1 MKEFRTIGLFGNF
14 EVDAVASVAAEITD
28 ILVANGVGFEK
39 YESPFREFGESEGI
53 DNQKLDLAIVIGG
66 DGTFMNVARLRAS
79 YDAPLLGVN
88 LGRRGFLTDV
98 AVREAR
104 ESMELLLN
112 GRYRTETRVLIEA
125 SVSCDESESQPQVST
140 ALNDIV
146 VYKTNFGRLLDFNI
160 SIDNAFVT
168 ALRAD
173 GVIVATPTGAT
184 AYALSAGG
192 PVLYPSLPAIEI
204 VPISP
209 HTLTQRPVVVSDS
222 SVIEIELVNV
232 ESGNASLIVDGH
244 VRVNLAGDE
253 KITVRRSE
261 LSVDFVRIDGHTFFN
276 ALRHKLG
283 WGV

>member
-1 MKEFRTIGLFGNF
+1 MKQFKSIGLFGNF
-14 EVDAVASVAAEITD
+14 RTEAVASVSAAIAEILTTRG
-28 ILVANGVGFEK
+28 IGFEK
-39 YESPFREFGESEGI
+39 YSSPFDDAGKSAGI
-53 DNQKLDLAIVIGG
+53 DNRKLDLVIVIGG
-66 DGTFMNVARLRAS
+66 DGTFMNVARLRAR
-79 YDAPLLGVN
+79 YDAPLLGIN

-98 AVREAR
+98 AVREIHEA
-104 ESMELLLN
+104 MEHLLS
-112 GRYRTETRVLIEA
+112 GRFRTETRVLLET
-125 SVSCDESESQPQVST
+125 SVSSSDAGTAPHVST

-146 VYKTNFGRLLDFNI
+146 VHKSNFGRLLDFKI
-160 SIDNAFVT
+160 TIDGESVT

-209 HTLTQRPVVVSDS
+209 HTLTQRPVVISDS
-222 SVIEIELVNV
+222 SVVEIELVNT
-232 ESGNASLIVDGH
+232 ESGNASVAVDGH
-244 VRVNLAGDE
+244 VRKELQGDE
-253 KITVRRSE
+253 KISVRRSD
-261 LSVDFVRIDGHTFFN
+261 LSVEFVRIDGHSFFN